1 MIKLSEL
8 HREELEPI
16 NREIASIQRQVRNL
30 PKYTHSSVTKEL
42 NSRIELLKA
51 RKAEIKAK
59 KVATYANYVID
70 IGITGNS
77 EEENIAQIEKLEAI
91 FEEAAKKFNSSI
103 YIQNFGESS
112 QYQITIKSEL
122 E

>member
-1 MIKLSEL
+1 MKLSEL

-16 NREIASIQRQVRNL
+16 NKEIARIRRRINNEFVYINEL
-30 PKYTHSSVTKEL
+30 IDL
-42 NSRIELLKA
+42 NSRIDELKA
-51 RKAEIKAK
+51 KKAEIKAR

-77 EEENIAQIEKLEAI
+77 EEENKAQIEKLEAI
-91 FEEAAKKFNSSI
+91 FEEAASKFNSSI
-103 YIQNFGESS
+103 YIENFGESS
-112 QYQITIKSEL
+112 QYQIAIRSEL